1 MALDFLYEYMEIKKN
16 LQRKVPIFDAIMLI
30 VAAVLVISGNI
41 MSEFVPE
48 RWIGL
53 KKFSPCLI
61 LIGFALII
69 FFAFKLNNKQND
81 KSLNKEH
88 KVIKKELHKNIRIL
102 LEKYGINYRND
113 EEVDALIRLVRSQSG
128 EYDFLKDI
136 ILPAQRLM
144 SIGILPLLTVVVN
157 EVLKNTSIEQLVLRF
172 SLLLLII
179 ILSAVTVWGIYI
191 ILDLSCNKTK
201 HIYEQLIIDLEQV
214 KVFKNMNVSADGTD
228 A

>member
-1 MALDFLYEYMEIKKN
+1 MDLDFLYEYMEIKKN

-30 VAAVLVISGNI
+30 VAAVLVIAGNI

-48 RWIGL
+48 RWVGL
-53 KKFSPCLI
+53 KKFSPYLI

-69 FFAFKLNNKQND
+69 FLAFKLNNKLND
-81 KSLNKEH
+81 KSLN
-88 KVIKKELHKNIRIL
+88 KKELHKNIRIL
-102 LEKYGINYRND
+102 LEKYGINYRNN

-136 ILPAQRLM
+136 ISPAQRLM